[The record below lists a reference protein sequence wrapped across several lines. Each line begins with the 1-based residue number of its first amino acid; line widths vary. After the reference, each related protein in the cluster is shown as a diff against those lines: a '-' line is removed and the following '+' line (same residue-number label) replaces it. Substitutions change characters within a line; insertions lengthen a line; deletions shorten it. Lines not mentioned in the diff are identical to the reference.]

1 MRGELGKLSSSSALP
16 GAPLPAAVPCTRGG
30 TATCHLKAAR
40 DSEMKASESTF
51 GAVTLVWE
59 LLLCHTVMAVGLC
72 HKNTPGCVYRLQ
84 SRNIN
89 AARVM
94 GCAWGMSP
102 LGCLS
107 SLTEHENLLCDHGTQ
122 GMNVRVGK
130 PRVVPGWGE
139 QQPPVLY

>member
-1 MRGELGKLSSSSALP
+1 
-16 GAPLPAAVPCTRGG
+16 
-30 TATCHLKAAR
+30 
-40 DSEMKASESTF
+40 
-51 GAVTLVWE
+51 
-59 LLLCHTVMAVGLC
+59 MAVGLC

-89 AARVM
+89 DARVM

-122 GMNVRVGK
+122 GMDVRVGK

-139 QQPPVLY
+139 QQPPVLYWEEGVEFPLLCLRQLETKLGIFMGCL